1 MLTIEIFETL
11 KYALKF
17 TFELNR
23 FFIYYDLQTEEPIF
37 FKFTVGCW
45 LQ

>member
-1 MLTIEIFETL
+1 MLTIQIFEIL
-11 KYALKF
+11 KYVVKF

-23 FFIYYDLQTEEPIF
+23 CFIYQDLQTDEPIF
-37 FKFTVGCW
+37 FKFTVGCS

>member
-1 MLTIEIFETL
+1 MLTIEIFEIL
-11 KYALKF
+11 KYVVKF

-23 FFIYYDLQTEEPIF
+23 CFIYQDLQTDETIF
-37 FKFTVGCW
+37 IKFIVGCS